1 MVTTI
6 DRIDRYLRPLLNF
19 ARDEIRAQVAL
30 GRLEPGQLSP
40 EEVVDEALLEALRS
54 SEQPPQ
60 GKVYPWLR
68 SLVRRAVEREVR
80 QHPPHR
86 SLFEPVGLSRRD
98 ESDAGLPR
106 RLIDILPNPSSPIPG
121 QVVESLEFQHALGAI
136 LRQLPTAWREPF
148 LLDVRDGQSIRE
160 VAQLEGV
167 SESEVRQRIDRAR
180 EFLRARLAEEYADS
194 PLPPPTETIFELLD
208 RIEPTPEQ
216 LERTRARLETPA

>member
-1 MVTTI
+1 
-6 DRIDRYLRPLLNF
+6 
-19 ARDEIRAQVAL
+19 
-30 GRLEPGQLSP
+30 
-40 EEVVDEALLEALRS
+40 
-54 SEQPPQ
+54 
-60 GKVYPWLR
+60 
-68 SLVRRAVEREVR
+68 
-80 QHPPHR
+80 
-86 SLFEPVGLSRRD
+86 
-98 ESDAGLPR
+98 
-106 RLIDILPNPSSPIPG
+106 
-121 QVVESLEFQHALGAI
+121 VVESLEFQHALGAI